1 MTDTYLYMKD
11 RIKQDLIKMKI
22 TSNKMED
29 NLKNKS
35 QLFDSEVQKTRN
47 TNAGKIRSKNV
58 LNGLMKVRLCMNV
71 SIKIL
76 RTSARS

>member
-22 TSNKMED
+22 MSNKMED

-35 QLFDSEVQKTRN
+35 
-47 TNAGKIRSKNV
+47 
-58 LNGLMKVRLCMNV
+58 
-71 SIKIL
+71 
-76 RTSARS
+76 

>member
-22 TSNKMED
+22 SSNKMED

-35 QLFDSEVQKTRN
+35 QLFEAEVQKTRT
-47 TNAGKIRSKNV
+47 TNAGKI
-58 LNGLMKVRLCMNV
+58 
-71 SIKIL
+71 
-76 RTSARS
+76 